1 MRSDE
6 SSYEQQHRSK
16 HDVSLQTCCPTI
28 TNDLTARSLEILPT
42 NHMQPCVIPN
52 TLEFASDISLK
63 ENKAAYT
70 YRCTVAVKMGENYG
84 CESRSGGSCIP
95 RISMRMKADATI
107 IAMSVIRNENKRK
120 LVTLSRT
127 IDYMVVMLYHGN
139 QKDKEIGACALH
151 RLAVHPKNRSLIA
164 QRGAIPPLLDL
175 VKNGTSLQKNQA
187 VAAIAA
193 ISVQNNHNKILISQA
208 GGISP
213 LVQLTQNGS
222 DKQKSLAVRALY
234 CLAKDVKIRDEISQR
249 GGIAPIIEL
258 AINNDT
264 APNLRR
270 YARAF
275 LQLFKAKNCQ

>member
-16 HDVSLQTCCPTI
+16 HSASLQTYCPTI
-28 TNDLTARSLEILPT
+28 TNDLPARSAEILLE
-42 NHMQPCVIPN
+42 NHVQTCVIPN

-63 ENKAAYT
+63 ENKAACT
-70 YRCTVAVKMGENYG
+70 YRMVAVKMGENYG
-84 CESRSGGSCIP
+84 CESRNIGS
-95 RISMRMKADATI
+95 RSISMRMKADATI
-107 IAMSVIRNENKRK
+107 IAMWVIRNENKRK
-120 LVTLSRT
+120 LVTVSRT

-139 QKDKEIGACALH
+139 QKEKEIGACAIH
-151 RLAVHPKNRSLIA
+151 RLAVHQKNRSLIA
-164 QRGAIPPLLDL
+164 QRGAITPLLDL
-175 VKNGTSLQKNQA
+175 VKNGTNLQKNQA

-193 ISVQNNHNKILISQA
+193 ISVQNNHNKIRISQA

-213 LVQLTQNGS
+213 LMQLTQNGT

-234 CLAKDVKIRDEISQR
+234 CLAKDSKIRDEISRR
-249 GGIAPIIEL
+249 GGIAPIIKL
-258 AINNDT
+258 VINNDT
-264 APNLRR
+264 APDLRR